1 MVAKFNAGFYT
12 CTMTQVFKKLP
23 TPKHASKKRARI
35 DKLLDPEFFK
45 ALADPNRA
53 RVLACLIKCSRP
65 CSVTE
70 VAECCSVDF
79 SMVARQLSA
88 LAKAGILDASK
99 EGRTMWY
106 TAKNEHLSETFRA
119 LADAIDEWDTNPC
132 TDGSCRNSTDS
143 K

>member
-1 MVAKFNAGFYT
+1 
-12 CTMTQVFKKLP
+12 MTQVCKQRDS
-23 TPKHASKKRARI
+23 PKHASKKQAKI

-45 ALADPNRA
+45 AIADPNRA
-53 RVLACLIKCSRP
+53 RVLACLIKCVRP

-88 LAKAGILDASK
+88 LAKAGILDANK

-106 TAKNEHLSETFRA
+106 AARNKHLSDVFRD
-119 LADAIDEWDTNPC
+119 LAEAIDEWEAHPC
-132 TDGSCRNSTDS
+132 ADGSCHD
-143 K
+143 

>member
-1 MVAKFNAGFYT
+1 
-12 CTMTQVFKKLP
+12 MTQVFKSCAS
-23 TPKHASKKRARI
+23 PKQASKERVEI
-35 DKLLDPEFFK
+35 DMLLDPSFFK

-53 RVLACLIKCSRP
+53 RVLACLIKCARP

-88 LAKAGILDASK
+88 LAKAGILEANK

-106 TAKNEHLSETFRA
+106 TAQNKHLSDIFHA
-119 LADAIDEWDTNPC
+119 LGEAIDEWNAHPC
-132 TDGSCRNSTDS
+132 TDGSCHE
-143 K
+143 

>member
-1 MVAKFNAGFYT
+1 
-12 CTMTQVFKKLP
+12 MTQVYKNHAS
-23 TPKHASKKRARI
+23 PKHASKKRAEI
-35 DKLLDPEFFK
+35 DKLLDPSFFK

-53 RVLACLIKCSRP
+53 RVLACLIKCARP

-88 LAKAGILDASK
+88 LANAGILDANK

-106 TAKNEHLSETFRA
+106 TARNTHLASTFHA
-119 LADAIDEWDTNPC
+119 LAEAIDEWNAQPC
-132 TDGSCRNSTDS
+132 TDGDCSAA
-143 K
+143 